1 MVRNDS
7 LETKVGKIIDRSFTL
22 LRNNLQ
28 NGYININRDI
38 ITKQLEEV
46 AALIRY
52 FDNKKLYVLDTPVQ
66 AIPHP
71 SGAMRLVDPVLRNT
85 PASRVINAAIQNF
98 NDAYSVVE
106 EFNRLLD
113 EGNEIF
119 IYSLEQNT
127 THNPTN
133 FEPTYRYSV
142 RYGYIGYQYWFTP
155 METITHNEQQHV
167 PTVDLNQDLQQ
178 NLEEGGDISME
189 IVKKLLKY
197 DFNGL
202 A

>member
-7 LETKVGKIIDRSFTL
+7 LETKVRKIIDRSFTL

-28 NGYININRDI
+28 NGYININRDT

-85 PASRVINAAIQNF
+85 PASRVINAATQNF

-106 EFNRLLD
+106 EFNNLLD

-119 IYSLEQNT
+119 IYSLEQVT
-127 THNPTN
+127 IYNPTN

-155 METITHNEQQHV
+155 MEVVTHDQQHI

-178 NLEEGGDISME
+178 NLDEGGDINME

-197 DFNGL
+197 DFNGV